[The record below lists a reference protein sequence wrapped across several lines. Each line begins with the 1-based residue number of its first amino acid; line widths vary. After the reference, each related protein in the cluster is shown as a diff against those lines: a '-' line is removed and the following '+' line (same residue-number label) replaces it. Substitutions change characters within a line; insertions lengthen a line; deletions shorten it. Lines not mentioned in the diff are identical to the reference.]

1 MYADGKEISDL
12 KKGEFYGCLY
22 SLGFN
27 NIICLHKEQCKQL
40 SVTQSY
46 SQIPNFT
53 IAKQSGK
60 DYYIGM
66 YLKQQNIVT

>member
-1 MYADGKEISDL
+1 MHADGKEISGL

-27 NIICLHKEQCKQL
+27 NLCQHKEQCKQL
-40 SVTQSY
+40 SVTESY

-53 IAKQSGK
+53 ITKQSGK
-60 DYYIGM
+60 DYYTGM